1 MGLYVLRNFMTT
13 PDREGWWNGQGQ
25 IRNQPVSQPA
35 SAYDANGSNA
45 FRILC
50 NFRELRN
57 QLRFNAIEHPRKD
70 RMSRLP
76 HHFADDERDD
86 GTDDSVGDGIAEL
99 DAQGAEEHSET
110 GEAVDSRM
118 LSIRN
123 ESSTF
128 NLLSGPD
135 ADHRRAFIAEEP
147 DHGGEHDRIEIRD
160 DDGVEEAVDRLV
172 TGGGG
177 AEEDHQHYGNT
188 CQILDAPQT
197 VGEAVTRPSLRQSE
211 GDPKG
216 GWQSLRP
223 RSYEWCRRVT
233 RRCSSGSTRRPG

>member
-1 MGLYVLRNFMTT
+1 M
-13 PDREGWWNGQGQ
+13 
-25 IRNQPVSQPA
+25 
-35 SAYDANGSNA
+35 
-45 FRILC
+45 
-50 NFRELRN
+50 
-57 QLRFNAIEHPRKD
+57 
-70 RMSRLP
+70 
-76 HHFADDERDD
+76 ADE
-86 GTDDSVGDGIAEL
+86 SVGERTAEL

-172 TGGGG
+172 TGGG